1 MKSTSLLL
9 LCSLF
14 ALTTQAQFNPV
25 NYFTD
30 SVSIAFDVCY
40 KQTEEAT
47 GKKKKKEEPK
57 QTIVCVPRHY
67 QAELTPVTLTIHE
80 TIEQSKRYTGGSDMH
95 QKHVGQIAN
104 IDFNESKITKY
115 WDFNVNATTTPAG
128 IYELRLYPATGKP
141 QFTTENKLMG
151 KTNQLSITLYFN
163 SITDAYAAKEY
174 LMSLQ

>member
-14 ALTTQAQFNPV
+14 AVTTQAQFDPI

-30 SVSIAFDVCY
+30 SISIAFDVCY
-40 KQTEEAT
+40 VRKE
-47 GKKKKKEEPK
+47 KKKEI
-57 QTIVCVPRHY
+57 TVCVPRHY

-80 TIEQSKRYTGGSDMH
+80 TIEQSKRNTGGSDMH

-115 WDFNVNATTTPAG
+115 WDFDVNATTTPAG

-151 KTNQLSITLYFN
+151 KTNQLSITLYFK
-163 SITDAYAAKEY
+163 SHSDAYSANEY
-174 LMSLQ
+174 LKSLQ